1 MADIEYHFQKLTP
14 INNADINVYEEAID
28 FVFHNPDIKNVAIS
42 GPYSAG
48 KSSVLE
54 SYKAKRTDHSF
65 VHLSLAHF
73 RTPEQESTEPESSA
87 KESILEGKI
96 LNQLIHQIPSEKIPQ
111 TNFRVKKD
119 ISVKYLIWVTILTS
133 LFVGSIDFLF
143 SYQYAKAYIAGLPD
157 NWAEN
162 ILSILFDP
170 FAPIIAT
177 LICVVCSV
185 AIIFL
190 LIRAQKNKNIFRK
203 ISLQGNEIEI
213 FEEQDDSYFDK
224 YLNEVLYLFENVDA
238 DVIVFEDMDRFNA
251 SRIFERLREVNT
263 LVNIH
268 RKKVKCNRDIPFK
281 FIQKKSNEK
290 DYIPLRF
297 FYLLRDDI
305 FTSKDRTK
313 FFDYV
318 IPIVPV
324 VDSSNSYEQFLKHL
338 KTGNLI
344 DKFDQSFLQ
353 SLSLYV
359 DDMRIL
365 KNIYNEFVVYIYRL
379 NTTDLDWNKMLAM
392 ITYKNLFPRD
402 FSDLQLAQGFVFTL
416 FAQKYNLIEESLV
429 LYQTQKQELLN
440 RIDLAKKETLIS
452 IQELDDAY
460 AAKNSRL
467 PKVYGTLTS
476 QGQKLKAQNDIDWG
490 TRKKAVQDLVE
501 GKLPELE
508 AQLAV
513 LDHDIATIQA
523 KSLKDLI
530 TRDNI
535 NSVFAIN
542 HTNEIGETNDFK
554 EIKSSNYFDLL
565 KFLIRNG
572 YIDETYQN
580 YMTYF
585 YEDSISANDKIFLRR
600 ITDRRGAEYTYK
612 LKEPNKVIE
621 SPVLRNVD
629 FEQEETLN
637 FDLLECLLLQDSS
650 KYNLYLKTL
659 IEQIKKTRKFDFV
672 SKYYDTNKARE
683 QFAIKLN
690 ELWPDFFSLALKKSF
705 LSTAQIRQYSI
716 DTLYSSSDDI
726 LTAVN
731 IDHCLTEYISTCA
744 DYLNIEQPMI
754 DKLIYSFL
762 HLGVRFAAIE
772 YDDSHK
778 ELFHAVYEHNL
789 YTLTFSN
796 ITLMLQKEYGIQN
809 NLDITHK
816 NYTLVNTQGS
826 SPLARYISEN
836 ISVYLEIILAN
847 CNDEISDR
855 EDIAISLLNNT
866 EVTSDK
872 KEHYIDVLSTIIND
886 ITLVTESS
894 LWPIMLDRNIVTF
907 SEDNFTNY
915 FQKYGLDKMLI
926 KYLNRSSSLVDFSK
940 TSEKFGDEVTDKLFN
955 AVATCNGIL
964 TEKYEKVLTDLN
976 FIFNKFNAEDI
987 NDDKFEVLIR
997 SHILDMNP
1005 DMLKFVREKYP
1016 KHLYEFIRSN
1026 LDKYLELQT
1035 TEIFSLN
1042 EALELIT
1049 WGITDKQKTDLLA
1062 YTSNPISIVG
1072 EQYSDAINAY
1082 ILTHNLKEEDR
1093 NYLYSHYT
1101 QYGEN
1106 TRAVVA
1112 TLAKKGTQEI
1122 ISKTMTLDDELL
1134 SFLLQT
1140 DTITREQ
1147 KISLFTNA
1155 ISSLNEDTFKK
1166 HFDEMNLPDLK
1177 GIFTKGGGRRNYEK
1191 SDEVA
1196 RILDAL
1202 KANRWIYE
1210 YRDDERNADKYIVI
1224 KNKPKSKDPDILD

>member
-1 MADIEYHFQKLTP
+1 MADREYHFQKLTP
-14 INNADINVYEEAID
+14 INNADISVYEEAIN
-28 FVFHNPDIKNVAIS
+28 FVFHNSDIKNVAIS

-54 SYKAKRTDHSF
+54 SYKAKHTDHSF

-73 RTPEQESTEPESSA
+73 RTPEQESTEQESSV

-119 ISVKYLIWVTILTS
+119 ISVKYLIWVTLLTS
-133 LFVGSIDFLF
+133 LFIGSIAFLF
-143 SYQYAKAYIAGLPD
+143 SYQGTKAYIAGLPD
-157 NWAEN
+157 NHVEN

-170 FAPIIAT
+170 FAPIIAA
-177 LICVVCSV
+177 LICVICSV

-224 YLNEVLYLFENVDA
+224 YLNEVLYLFENVEA
-238 DVIVFEDMDRFNA
+238 DVVVFEDMDRFNA

-268 RKKVKCNRDIPFK
+268 RKKTKGGN
-281 FIQKKSNEK
+281 
-290 DYIPLRF
+290 YTPLRF

-402 FSDLQLAQGFVFTL
+402 FSDLQLAQGFIFTL
-416 FAQKYNLIEESLV
+416 FAQKYDLIEESLV

-467 PKVYGTLTS
+467 PKAYGVLTS
-476 QGQKLKAQNDIDWG
+476 HGQKLKAQNDIEWG
-490 TRKKAVQDLVE
+490 TRKKAIQDLVE

-513 LDHDIATIQA
+513 LEHDIATIQA
-523 KSLKDLI
+523 KSLKGLI

-542 HTNEIGETNDFK
+542 HTNEIGETNEFK

-659 IEQIKKTRKFDFV
+659 IEQIKKTRNFDFV

-683 QFAIKLN
+683 QFVIKLN
-690 ELWPDFFSLALKKSF
+690 ELWPNFFSLALKKSI

-744 DYLNIEQPMI
+744 DYLNIEQPI
-754 DKLIYSFL
+754 VDKLIS
-762 HLGVRFAAIE
+762 RFQLINVCFTIINYE
-772 YDDSHK
+772 NSHK
-778 ELFHAVYEHNL
+778 ELFHAVYAHSL
-789 YTLTFSN
+789 FTLTFSN
-796 ITLMLQKEYGIQN
+796 IALMLKKEYGIQSD
-809 NLDITHK
+809 LDITHK
-816 NYTLVNTQGS
+816 NYTLVNSQDK
-826 SPLARYISEN
+826 SPLEKYISEN
-836 ISVYLEIILAN
+836 ISAYVEIVLAN
-847 CNDEISDR
+847 CNDKISDR
-855 EDIAISLLNNT
+855 EDIAISLLNNI

-872 KEHYIDVLSTIIND
+872 KEHYINVLSTVIND
-886 ITLVTESS
+886 ITLVTESN
-894 LWPIMLDRNIVTF
+894 LWPIMLNRNIVAF
-907 SEDNFTNY
+907 SENNFTNY
-915 FQKYGLDKMLI
+915 FLKYGIDKILI
-926 KYLNRSSSLVDFSK
+926 KYLNSSSSLVDFSK
-940 TSEKFGDEVTDKLFN
+940 TSEKFGDEVADKLFE
-955 AVATCNGIL
+955 AVAICNGIL
-964 TEKYEKVLTDLN
+964 TEKYEKILTDLN
-976 FIFNKFNAEDI
+976 FIFDKLNAENI

-997 SHILDMNP
+997 THILEMNP

-1016 KHLYEFIRSN
+1016 KHLYKFIKCN
-1026 LDKYLELQT
+1026 LDKYLVLQT

-1042 EALELIT
+1042 EALELVT
-1049 WGITDKQKTDLLA
+1049 WGISDKQKTGLLSFA
-1062 YTSNPISIVG
+1062 STPISIVG
-1072 EQYSDAINAY
+1072 AQYSDAINAY

-1101 QYGEN
+1101 RYGKS
-1106 TRAVVA
+1106 TQTVIA
-1112 TLAKKGTQEI
+1112 TLAKEGTQEI
-1122 ISKTMTLDDELL
+1122 ISNTIALDDELL
-1134 SFLLQT
+1134 SILLQT
-1140 DTITREQ
+1140 DTITRDQ
-1147 KISLFTNA
+1147 KILLFTNA
-1155 ISSLNEDTFKK
+1155 ISSLNEDTCKK
-1166 HFDEMNLPDLK
+1166 HLDEMELPDLK
-1177 GIFTKGGGRRNYEK
+1177 GIFAKGGGRRNYEK
-1191 SDEVA
+1191 TDEVTK
-1196 RILDAL
+1196 ILDAL
-1202 KANRWIYE
+1202 KSNRWIYE
-1210 YRDDERNADKYIVI
+1210 YRDDERNADKYIVV